1 MSDSE
6 KWAANYDD
14 LTEKQQSLIE
24 IFKLKGELM
33 RNKAEQRATQKEKP
47 RKKAAAVPVVNLAG
61 MHSQCRQIAR
71 RIEALQG
78 MAAVYELYPDNV
90 QRQALQ
96 QMAAMLH
103 SEVRELVAA
112 TMKLELPK
120 TEEAGQ

>member
-14 LTEKQQSLIE
+14 LTAKQQSLIE

-33 RNKAEQRATQKEKP
+33 RNRAQQKEKP
-47 RKKAAAVPVVNLAG
+47 RKKAAAVPVVNLKI
-61 MHSQCRQIAR
+61 MHMQCRQIAR
-71 RIEALQG
+71 RLEALQG

-103 SEVRELVAA
+103 SEMRELVAA
-112 TMKLELPK
+112 TMQLELPK

>member
-6 KWAANYDD
+6 KWAANFDD

-24 IFKLKGELM
+24 NFRLKGELM
-33 RNKAEQRATQKEKP
+33 QNKETQNEKP
-47 RKKAAAVPVVNLAG
+47 RKKAAVPVVNLEG

-71 RIEALQG
+71 RLEALQG

-103 SEVRELVAA
+103 SEIRELVTA